1 MKTLSIKARLALVL
15 FVLAVFLAGVGALG
29 LVGNLR
35 SNAALKETY
44 SNQLASARAL
54 GQAIARVGQTR
65 TALDRAIYETDDAK
79 RALLL
84 KAAEDRYKEGLE
96 GLQRPAVCHG
106 GRRAHRRRG
115 QDRARRVH
123 EGRHGADLRSL
134 PAQ

>member
-84 KAAEDRYKEGLE
+84 KAAEDRLE